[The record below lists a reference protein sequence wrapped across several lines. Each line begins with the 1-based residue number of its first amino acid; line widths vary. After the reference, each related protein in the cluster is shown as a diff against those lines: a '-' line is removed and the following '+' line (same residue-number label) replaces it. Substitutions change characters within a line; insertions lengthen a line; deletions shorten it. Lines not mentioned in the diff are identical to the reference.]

1 MDLDSYSYHEAID
14 RTYIFAAMLED
25 YLQNHPVFKENKK
38 QQKKIKKAIKLLSE
52 VYQEISDIAD
62 NELN

>member
-25 YLQNHPVFKENKK
+25 FLQDHPVFNKHTE
-38 QQKKIKKAIKLLSE
+38 QQKKIIQAIDLLGE
-52 VYQEISDIAD
+52 VYQEISDI
-62 NELN
+62 NES